1 MHNTRGINQ
10 NLYII
15 TYSGL
20 LGSPKIINYYYV
32 TIILFMTSESDH
44 CNIKG
49 SKVTRYQMTCIIISK
64 MLKNKKKLEGAE
76 TILKYV

>member
-10 NLYII
+10 NLYIMI
-15 TYSGL
+15 YSGL
-20 LGSPKIINYYYV
+20 LGSRKIINYYV
-32 TIILFMTSESDH
+32 TMILFMTSENAH

-49 SKVTRYQMTCIIISK
+49 SKVTRYQMTFIIISK